1 MKLLKGHNKMLQKM
15 IVVMIVIVMLFNVF
29 FPTVASAVS
38 IPLIGDIASL
48 LVGAAFNFIRFIG
61 DIVEGIM
68 QYFFIGGTD
77 SFWVMYK
84 TSSVEETEQIFASAG
99 YENSDGSEFK
109 VLYDA
114 GELPQGVDTSTT
126 IEVQEDQI
134 SSWTDYFY
142 NFASTETDL
151 SYNIPFLL
159 FTPDNIFSNRIAAFD
174 INFIDPPQNNEG
186 GQQTISST
194 LRETIANWYNALRT
208 LALAGMLVVL
218 VYVGIRMIISTSGSE
233 KAKYKNMLMDWLI
246 AVCMLFFLHYIMLF
260 TIRVTE
266 SITAMISTAAGNG
279 DTWIEVTGAE
289 THYIRTNLMGAVRF
303 QAENNDLYV
312 QAGYTV
318 MYIMLVAYTVIFAFR
333 YLKRVLNV
341 AFLTIISPLIVI
353 MYPIDKIGDGKAQ
366 GFSIWIKDYIFNAA
380 LQPMHL
386 ILYTVLLGSAVQL
399 ANENP
404 IYAIVA
410 LAFISQA
417 EKFLRKIFDFDKANG
432 GTVDSMGFAGGA
444 LAMGLMNRYSGKV
457 FGKGGS
463 KPGGNLPAEKNPGRE
478 LEKTNK
484 GSYGSFLTAGAGA
497 PVAAGA
503 GGAGNGGGSGGSPQQ
518 NAGGGTL
525 VGTNVRTQNGQVGQ
539 DGQEGARDQNG
550 HDIERRNAF
559 RNALDNGMSQEEA
572 MNLVNQQYPDDR
584 TRAPEATNPA
594 LINSDTARE
603 ELDNNTPPIRTV
615 DIPETEPEPDY
626 ANMSTMDIARMG
638 LQNKVNGTIDSARDA
653 VGNFIGM
660 SGKDKLKTI
669 GKGVVGAGKVAGKVA
684 EKAAPIVG
692 AVAGATAGFALG
704 ATTGDIGN
712 AVKGIGI
719 GAGAGA
725 YGARAGTKAIRGA
738 AGSATSGV
746 QKAKYSLARSAL
758 GYEGAMKWRNSKVE
772 EKQHKEFV
780 KDKAYIAQA
789 KDLAAKLGR
798 KDHMSVLE
806 DMYALKSAKVNDDK
820 MIEAAMKVKDSNQ
833 LSQQEMVKLASDTSK
848 KSETMLFGQ
857 TESKLFV
864 DAMAQKFQKES
875 KGKLT
880 EKQANDNATRYLEN
894 MRQMYN
900 ESR

>member
-1 MKLLKGHNKMLQKM
+1 MKLLKGHNKILQKM

-134 SSWTDYFY
+134 SGWTDYFY

-318 MYIMLVAYTVIFAFR
+318 MYIMLVAYTIIFAFR

-457 FGKGGS
+457 LGKGGD

-484 GSYGSFLTAGAGA
+484 GDYGSFLTAGTGT
-497 PVAAGA
+497 PTAAGA
-503 GGAGNGGGSGGSPQQ
+503 GGNTGDGTVMNAGRGPGIGTNEQ
-518 NAGGGTL
+518 NAQVNDG
-525 VGTNVRTQNGQVGQ
+525 QNNANAPGVTDRYNELRAQGLTAEEAATRALFGNQ
-539 DGQEGARDQNG
+539 DGGDQTPAPTNPELINADSARD
-550 HDIERRNAF
+550 E
-559 RNALDNGMSQEEA
+559 M
-572 MNLVNQQYPDDR
+572 
-584 TRAPEATNPA
+584 
-594 LINSDTARE
+594 
-603 ELDNNTPPIRTV
+603 NNTGIRTV
-615 DIPETEPEPDY
+615 DIPEPVQEPELAQTPEPDY
-626 ANMSTMDIARMG
+626 ANMSTKDVMMLG
-638 LQNKVNGTIDSARDA
+638 LHNKLNNTPKEDVKR
-653 VGNFIGM
+653 
-660 SGKDKLKTI
+660 
-669 GKGVVGAGKVAGKVA
+669 GVW
-684 EKAAPIVG
+684 KAAKGTAKFAAKHALPAIG
-692 AVAGATAGFALG
+692 AVAGAAAGFALG
-704 ATTGDIGN
+704 ASTGDFSN
-712 AVKGIGI
+712 AMKGIGI
-719 GAGAGA
+719 GAGAGIYA
-725 YGARAGTKAIRGA
+725 GRGTTRKITGAV
-738 AGSATSGV
+738 GSVASSV

-758 GYEGAMKWRNSKVE
+758 GYEGAMQWRNAKLDP
-772 EKQHKEFV
+772 KQKKEFM
-780 KDKAYIAQA
+780 KDKDNIAQA

-798 KDHMSVLE
+798 SDHTSVME
-806 DMYALKSAKVNDDK
+806 DMYALKSARVNDDK
-820 MIEAAMKVKDSNQ
+820 MIEAAMKIKDKNHLGQ
-833 LSQQEMVKLASDTSK
+833 AEMVKLASDTSK

-857 TESKLFV
+857 AESKLLVDSLTQSFV
-864 DAMAQKFQKES
+864 KKS
-875 KGKLT
+875 GGRLT
-880 EKQANDNATRYLEN
+880 EQQARSNATRYLEN
-894 MRQMYN
+894 MREMYN

>member
-1 MKLLKGHNKMLQKM
+1 MKLLKGHNKILQKM

-134 SSWTDYFY
+134 SGWTDYFY

-318 MYIMLVAYTVIFAFR
+318 MYIMLVAYTIIFAFR

-410 LAFISQA
+410 LAFISHA
-417 EKFLRKIFDFDKANG
+417 EKFLKKIFDFDKASG

-457 FGKGGS
+457 FGKGGG
-463 KPGGNLPAEKNPGRE
+463 KPGGNLPAEKNPGKE

-497 PVAAGA
+497 SGTGNDA
-503 GGAGNGGGSGGSPQQ
+503 GGAPQ
-518 NAGGGTL
+518 NAGGGTEN
-525 VGTNVRTQNGQVGQ
+525 GQNVRTQ
-539 DGQEGARDQNG
+539 DGQGEQAGQSRTRDQNG
-550 HDIERRNAF
+550 YDIERRNAF
-559 RNALDNGMSQEEA
+559 RNALDSGMSQEEA
-572 MNLVNQQYPDDR
+572 MNLVNQQYPDDNSG
-584 TRAPEATNPA
+584 APEATNPD
-594 LINSDTARE
+594 LINADTARDE
-603 ELDNNTPPIRTV
+603 IRTADV
-615 DIPETEPEPDY
+615 PTPELEPDY
-626 ANMSTMDIARMG
+626 ANMSTMDVMKQGIYNKLNNTSGEDIKRGLGRAAVRGARFVGRNALPAIGAIAG
-638 LQNKVNGTIDSARDA
+638 A
-653 VGNFIGM
+653 VG
-660 SGKDKLKTI
+660 
-669 GKGVVGAGKVAGKVA
+669 
-684 EKAAPIVG
+684 
-692 AVAGATAGFALG
+692 GFALG
-704 ATTGDIGN
+704 ASTGDIGN
-712 AVKGIGI
+712 AMKGIGI

-725 YGARAGTKAIRGA
+725 YGGRAATRAI
-738 AGSATSGV
+738 TGV
-746 QKAKYSLARSAL
+746 STGVKNAKYSLARSAL
-758 GYEGAMKWRNSKVE
+758 GYEGAMKWRNAKLDV
-772 EKQHKEFV
+772 KQKKEFMRE
-780 KDKAYIAQA
+780 KDNIAQA

-798 KDHMSVLE
+798 KDHMTVLE
-806 DMYALKSAKVNDDK
+806 DMYALKSARVTDDK
-820 MIEAAMKVKDSNQ
+820 MIEAAMKIKDKNHLGQ
-833 LSQQEMVKLASDTSK
+833 AEMVKLASDTSK

-857 TESKLFV
+857 AESKLLVDNLTQSFV
-864 DAMAQKFQKES
+864 KKSNGQ
-875 KGKLT
+875 LT
-880 EKQANDNATRYLEN
+880 EKQARDNATRYLEN
-894 MRQMYN
+894 MRDMYN

>member
-1 MKLLKGHNKMLQKM
+1 MKLLKRHNSMLQKM
-15 IVVMIVIVMLFNVF
+15 IIVMIVIVMLFNVV
-29 FPTVASAVS
+29 FPSVASAVT
-38 IPLIGDIASL
+38 IPIVGDIASL
-48 LVGAAFNFIRFIG
+48 LVGAALNFIRFLA
-61 DIVEGIM
+61 DIVEGVM
-68 QYFFIGGTD
+68 QYFFIGGTN
-77 SFWVMYK
+77 SFWIMYN
-84 TSSVEETEQIFASAG
+84 TSALEETEQYFTDAG
-99 YENSDGSEFK
+99 YTNGDDGFK
-109 VLYDA
+109 ILYDSLPSDVKSS
-114 GELPQGVDTSTT
+114 EL
-126 IEVQEDQI
+126 IEIPEDRISNWIDNFYNAI
-134 SSWTDYFY
+134 SS
-142 NFASTETDL
+142 ETNL
-151 SYNIPFLL
+151 SYNIPVLL

-174 INFIDPPQNNEG
+174 INFIDPPRNSG
-186 GQQTISST
+186 GQETISYT

-218 VYVGIRMIISTSGSE
+218 VYVGIRMIISTSASD

-318 MYIMLVAYTVIFAFR
+318 MYIMLVAYTIIFAFR

-457 FGKGGS
+457 LGKGGD

-484 GSYGSFLTAGAGA
+484 GDYGSFLTAGTGT
-497 PVAAGA
+497 PTAAGA
-503 GGAGNGGGSGGSPQQ
+503 GGNTGDGTVMNAGRGPGIGTNEQ
-518 NAGGGTL
+518 NAQVNDG
-525 VGTNVRTQNGQVGQ
+525 QNNANAPGVTDRYNELRAQGLTAEEAATRALFGNQ
-539 DGQEGARDQNG
+539 DGGDQTPAPTNPELINADSARD
-550 HDIERRNAF
+550 E
-559 RNALDNGMSQEEA
+559 M
-572 MNLVNQQYPDDR
+572 
-584 TRAPEATNPA
+584 
-594 LINSDTARE
+594 
-603 ELDNNTPPIRTV
+603 NNTGIRTV
-615 DIPETEPEPDY
+615 DIPEPVQEPELAQTPEPDY
-626 ANMSTMDIARMG
+626 ANMSTKDVMMLG
-638 LQNKVNGTIDSARDA
+638 LHNKLNNTPKEDVKR
-653 VGNFIGM
+653 
-660 SGKDKLKTI
+660 
-669 GKGVVGAGKVAGKVA
+669 GVW
-684 EKAAPIVG
+684 KAAKGTAKFAAKHALPAIG
-692 AVAGATAGFALG
+692 AVAGAAAGFALG
-704 ATTGDIGN
+704 ASTGDFSN
-712 AVKGIGI
+712 AMKGIGI
-719 GAGAGA
+719 GAGAGIYA
-725 YGARAGTKAIRGA
+725 GRGTTRKITGAV
-738 AGSATSGV
+738 GSVASSV

-758 GYEGAMKWRNSKVE
+758 GYEGAMQWRNAKLDT
-772 EKQHKEFV
+772 KQKKEFM
-780 KDKAYIAQA
+780 KDKDNIAQA

-798 KDHMSVLE
+798 SDHTSVME
-806 DMYALKSAKVNDDK
+806 DMYALKSARVNDDK
-820 MIEAAMKVKDSNQ
+820 MIEAAMKIKDQNHLGQS
-833 LSQQEMVKLASDTSK
+833 EMVKLASDTSK
-848 KSETMLFGQ
+848 RSETMLFGQ
-857 TESKLFV
+857 AESKLLVDSLTQSFV
-864 DAMAQKFQKES
+864 KKS
-875 KGKLT
+875 GGRLT
-880 EKQANDNATRYLEN
+880 EQQARSNATRYLEN
-894 MRQMYN
+894 MREMYN

>member
-1 MKLLKGHNKMLQKM
+1 MKLLNRHNKILQKM
-15 IVVMIVIVMLFNVF
+15 IIVMIVVVLLFNVF

-38 IPLIGDIASL
+38 IPLIGDIISL
-48 LVGAAFNFIRFIG
+48 LIGSAFSFIRFVG

-84 TSSVEETEQIFASAG
+84 TSSVEETEQVFADAG
-99 YENSDGSEFK
+99 YENSDGSEFQ
-109 VLYDA
+109 VLYDS
-114 GELPQGVDTSTT
+114 LPQGADASTT
-126 IEVQEDQI
+126 ITVPQDQI
-134 SSWTDYFY
+134 SRWTDDLY
-142 NFASTETDL
+142 NFVDTETDL
-151 SYNIPFLL
+151 PYNIPFLL
-159 FTPDNIFSNRIAAFD
+159 FTPDNIFANRIAAFD
-174 INFIDPPQNNEG
+174 INFIDPPQNPG
-186 GQQTISST
+186 GQETISSS

-218 VYVGIRMIISTSGSE
+218 VYVGIRMIISTTGSE

-266 SITAMISTAAGNG
+266 SITAMIDTASGNG
-279 DTWIEVTGAE
+279 DTWIEVTGEE

-318 MYIMLVAYTVIFAFR
+318 MYIMLVAFTIIFAFR
-333 YLKRVLNV
+333 YLKRVINV

-353 MYPIDKIGDGKAQ
+353 MYPIDKIGDGRAQ

-386 ILYTVLLGSAVQL
+386 ILYTVLLGSAMQQV
-399 ANENP
+399 ANGNP

-410 LAFISQA
+410 LAFMSQA

-444 LAMGLMNRYSGKV
+444 LAMGLMSRYSGKV
-457 FGKGGS
+457 FGRNAANKQGG
-463 KPGGNLPAEKNPGRE
+463 KLPAEKNPGRE

-484 GSYGSFLTAGAGA
+484 GSYGSFLTAGNGA
-497 PVAAGA
+497 PVTA
-503 GGAGNGGGSGGSPQQ
+503 GAGNGG
-518 NAGGGTL
+518 AGGGAPQNASGGTV
-525 VGTNVRTQNGQVGQ
+525 VGANVRTQ
-539 DGQEGARDQNG
+539 DGQGRQEGTQEQNG
-550 HDIERRNAF
+550 YDIERRNAF

-572 MNLVNQQYPDDR
+572 MNLVNQQYPDNR
-584 TRAPEATNPA
+584 EGAPEATNPD

-603 ELDNNTPPIRTV
+603 ELSNTPPTPIRTV
-615 DIPETEPEPDY
+615 DIPEPEPEPDY

-638 LQNKVNGTIDSARDA
+638 LQNKVDGIRNSASEKLEDFR
-653 VGNFIGM
+653 NM

-669 GKGVVGAGKVAGKVA
+669 GKGVVGAGKVAAKVG

-704 ATTGDIGN
+704 AVTGDVGK
-712 AVKGIGI
+712 AMQGIGI

-738 AGSATSGV
+738 VGSATSGV
-746 QKAKYSLARSAL
+746 NKAKYSLARSAL
-758 GYEGAMKWRNSKVE
+758 GYEGAMQWRNAKLDT
-772 EKQHKEFV
+772 KQKKEFM
-780 KDKAYIAQA
+780 KDKDNIAQA

-798 KDHMSVLE
+798 SDHTSVME
-806 DMYALKSAKVNDDK
+806 DMYALKSARINDNK
-820 MIEAAMKVKDSNQ
+820 MIEAAMKVKDQNHLGQ
-833 LSQQEMVKLASDTSK
+833 AEMVKLASDTSK

-857 TESKLFV
+857 TESKLLVDNLAQSFV
-864 DAMAQKFQKES
+864 KKSNGQ
-875 KGKLT
+875 LT
-880 EKQANDNATRYLEN
+880 EKQARDNATRYLEN